1 MKKDGKWG
9 YIDREG
15 AERIGFRFENARSF
29 TMHLAA
35 VETARG
41 WGYVGLDGTLVIDPV
56 FLDAKAFSDGT
67 APVKT
72 ADGWQFITLL
82 EYKTGISGL

>member
-1 MKKDGKWG
+1 MR
-9 YIDREG
+9 ID
-15 AERIGFRFENARSF
+15 FQFDDARSF

-35 VETARG
+35 VQKG
-41 WGYVGLDGTLVIDPV
+41 LNWGYVGLNGDMVIDPV

-72 ADGWQFITLL
+72 ADGWQFITLS
-82 EYKTGISGL
+82 EYTSRNFGL

>member
-1 MKKDGKWG
+1 MRS
-9 YIDREG
+9 REQSD
-15 AERIGFRFENARSF
+15 A
-29 TMHLAA
+29 
-35 VETARG
+35 
-41 WGYVGLDGTLVIDPV
+41 GLSPKVDGTLVIDPV